1 MNRPFFLAKILEAFH
16 KLSFECRSS
25 EGRIWKMCL
34 AIPARVVRIKGNLAQ
49 VDMAGV
55 KREADIRMVSNVRV
69 GEYILIHAGFAIEKI
84 GEKEAE
90 ETLRLLREIA

>member
-1 MNRPFFLAKILEAFH
+1 
-16 KLSFECRSS
+16 
-25 EGRIWKMCL
+25 MCL
-34 AIPARVVRIKGNLAQ
+34 AIPARVLKIESNLAI

-69 GEYILIHAGFAIEKI
+69 GEYVLIHAGFAIEKI

-90 ETLRLLREIA
+90 ETLQLFREMA

>member
-1 MNRPFFLAKILEAFH
+1 
-16 KLSFECRSS
+16 
-25 EGRIWKMCL
+25 MCL
-34 AIPARVVRIKGNLAQ
+34 AIPARILRIESNLAI

-69 GEYILIHAGFAIEKI
+69 GEYVLIHAGFAIEKI

-90 ETLRLLREIA
+90 ETLQLFREMA